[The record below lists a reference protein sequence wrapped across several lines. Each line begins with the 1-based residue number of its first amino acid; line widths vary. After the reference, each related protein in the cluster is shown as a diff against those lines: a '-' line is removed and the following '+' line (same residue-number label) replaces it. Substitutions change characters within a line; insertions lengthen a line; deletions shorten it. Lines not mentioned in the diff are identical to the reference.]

1 MNTPTQEK
9 KHLKNDKYLH
19 FFLPSLKTNH
29 FYLYFS
35 AMHIISITCLAL
47 VAFATADFPVEVKAP
62 APDARNDD
70 TAYRVPEDIDPIH
83 YVVEI
88 TPYFEVEG
96 NKEAFTF
103 DGIVT
108 LTFRVS
114 KITEEILSNLRTY
127 LSSLLFIFIFSF

>member
-1 MNTPTQEK
+1 
-9 KHLKNDKYLH
+9 
-19 FFLPSLKTNH
+19 
-29 FYLYFS
+29 
-35 AMHIISITCLAL
+35 MHIISIVCVTL
-47 VAFATADFPVEVKAP
+47 VALATADFPVEVKAP
-62 APDARNDD
+62 APDTRNDD

-103 DGIVT
+103 DGTVT

-114 KITEEILSNLRTY
+114 KITEELLSNLRTY
-127 LSSLLFIFIFSF
+127 LSRFFLFSYFFSK